1 MRIAIFTETYLPQIN
16 GVVTHIKIL
25 KEGLEALGHTV
36 LIVTAD
42 SKAHT
47 HYLKDNVLHCP
58 AHNLKRIY
66 NLDLASP
73 VSRTRLKYL
82 REFRPDI
89 IHVHNEFSIGLSGM
103 AIAKILKVP
112 LVYTLHTMYDDYIYY
127 IAPKP
132 LIPLTKKLSHRY
144 FRMFPQNAAVVTGP
158 SKKCQEYTYEIGSDK
173 KVEVIPNP
181 VELDAFA
188 PQTSTPQQRAQIRE
202 QYHIPQDATVACF
215 VGRLGREKSVDVLL
229 RFWAQEMKPQD
240 NMRLLIIGDGPE
252 KEPLEQLAQQ
262 LGITDTVVFTGK
274 VLHPDLPPYVHTCD
288 IYVTASLSDTNS
300 ISMLEGMA
308 GGLPV
313 LQLYDELNADQV
325 TDGVNGYMF
334 RDAAEMGQRLRQIR
348 DMEPEELQKLK
359 TSVIQSVKNSGAP
372 DPCQLHPDHLLQH
385 LSKTA
390 TQKAAAVPPAFLPH
404 CTCPSQVS
412 FLYQSKQK
420 DASDF
425 GRSVFLLSSSFSV
438 ILLKKPSFLSP
449 VFTIT
454 T

>member
-334 RDAAEMGQRLRQIR
+334 RDAAEMGQSLRQIR

-359 TSVIQSVKNSGAP
+359 TSVIQSVKNSGAQTLANYIQTIYYNIYQKQP
-372 DPCQLHPDHLLQH
+372 PKSRRCSTCLPPSLHLPVASKFS
-385 LSKTA
+385 LSKQT
-390 TQKAAAVPPAFLPH
+390 KGRFRFWSERLFAFLI
-404 CTCPSQVS
+404 V
-412 FLYQSKQK
+412 F
-420 DASDF
+420 SD
-425 GRSVFLLSSSFSV
+425 SS
-438 ILLKKPSFLSP
+438 
-449 VFTIT
+449 
-454 T
+454 

>member
-334 RDAAEMGQRLRQIR
+334 RDDAEMGQRLRQIR

-359 TSVIQSVKNSGAP
+359 TSVIQSVKNSGA
-372 DPCQLHPDHLLQH
+372 QTLANYIQ
-385 LSKTA
+385 TIYYNIY
-390 TQKAAAVPPAFLPH
+390 QKQPP
-404 CTCPSQVS
+404 
-412 FLYQSKQK
+412 
-420 DASDF
+420 
-425 GRSVFLLSSSFSV
+425 
-438 ILLKKPSFLSP
+438 KKPPLFHLPSSL
-449 VFTIT
+449 TALARRK
-454 T
+454 

>member
-1 MRIAIFTETYLPQIN
+1 MPFFNVYTLN
-16 GVVTHIKIL
+16 CTHIKIL

-359 TSVIQSVKNSGAP
+359 TSVIQSVKNSGA
-372 DPCQLHPDHLLQH
+372 QTLANYIQ
-385 LSKTA
+385 TIYYNIY
-390 TQKAAAVPPAFLPH
+390 QKQPP
-404 CTCPSQVS
+404 
-412 FLYQSKQK
+412 
-420 DASDF
+420 
-425 GRSVFLLSSSFSV
+425 
-438 ILLKKPSFLSP
+438 KKPPLFHLPSSL
-449 VFTIT
+449 TALARRK
-454 T
+454 

>member
-300 ISMLEGMA
+300 ISLLEGMA

-359 TSVIQSVKNSGAP
+359 TSVIQSVKNSGA
-372 DPCQLHPDHLLQH
+372 QTLANYIQ
-385 LSKTA
+385 TIYYNIY
-390 TQKAAAVPPAFLPH
+390 QKQPP
-404 CTCPSQVS
+404 
-412 FLYQSKQK
+412 
-420 DASDF
+420 
-425 GRSVFLLSSSFSV
+425 
-438 ILLKKPSFLSP
+438 KKPPLFHLPSSL
-449 VFTIT
+449 TALARRK
-454 T
+454 

>member
-262 LGITDTVVFTGK
+262 LGITDTVIFTGK
-274 VLHPDLPPYVHTCD
+274 VLHPDLPPYIHTCD

-325 TDGVNGYMF
+325 TGYMF

-359 TSVIQSVKNSGAP
+359 TSVIQSVKNSGA
-372 DPCQLHPDHLLQH
+372 QTLANYIQ
-385 LSKTA
+385 TIYYNIY
-390 TQKAAAVPPAFLPH
+390 QKQPP
-404 CTCPSQVS
+404 
-412 FLYQSKQK
+412 
-420 DASDF
+420 
-425 GRSVFLLSSSFSV
+425 
-438 ILLKKPSFLSP
+438 KKPPLFHLPSSL
-449 VFTIT
+449 TALARRK
-454 T
+454 

>member
-103 AIAKILKVP
+103 AISKILKVP

-262 LGITDTVVFTGK
+262 LGITDTVIFTGK
-274 VLHPDLPPYVHTCD
+274 VLHPDLPPYIHTCD

-359 TSVIQSVKNSGAP
+359 TSVIQSVKNSGA
-372 DPCQLHPDHLLQH
+372 QTLANYIQ
-385 LSKTA
+385 TIYYNIY
-390 TQKAAAVPPAFLPH
+390 QKQPP
-404 CTCPSQVS
+404 
-412 FLYQSKQK
+412 
-420 DASDF
+420 
-425 GRSVFLLSSSFSV
+425 
-438 ILLKKPSFLSP
+438 KKPPLFHLPSSL
-449 VFTIT
+449 TALARRK
-454 T
+454 

>member
-16 GVVTHIKIL
+16 GVVKHIKIL

-262 LGITDTVVFTGK
+262 LGITDTVIFTGK
-274 VLHPDLPPYVHTCD
+274 VLHPDLPPYIHTCD

-359 TSVIQSVKNSGAP
+359 TSVIQSVKNSGA
-372 DPCQLHPDHLLQH
+372 QTLANYIQ
-385 LSKTA
+385 TIYYNIY
-390 TQKAAAVPPAFLPH
+390 QKQPP
-404 CTCPSQVS
+404 
-412 FLYQSKQK
+412 
-420 DASDF
+420 
-425 GRSVFLLSSSFSV
+425 
-438 ILLKKPSFLSP
+438 KKPPLFHLPSSL
-449 VFTIT
+449 TALARRK
-454 T
+454 

>member
-229 RFWAQEMKPQD
+229 RFWAQEMKPED
-240 NMRLLIIGDGPE
+240 NMRLMIVGDGPE

-262 LGITDTVVFTGK
+262 LGITDTVIFTGK
-274 VLHPDLPPYVHTCD
+274 VLHPDLPPYIHTCD

-359 TSVIQSVKNSGAP
+359 TSVIQSVKNSGA
-372 DPCQLHPDHLLQH
+372 QTLANYIQ
-385 LSKTA
+385 TIYYNIY
-390 TQKAAAVPPAFLPH
+390 QKQPP
-404 CTCPSQVS
+404 
-412 FLYQSKQK
+412 
-420 DASDF
+420 
-425 GRSVFLLSSSFSV
+425 
-438 ILLKKPSFLSP
+438 KKPPLFHLPSSL
-449 VFTIT
+449 TALARRK
-454 T
+454 

>member
-262 LGITDTVVFTGK
+262 LGITDTVIFTGK
-274 VLHPDLPPYVHTCD
+274 VLHPDLPPYIHTCD

-359 TSVIQSVKNSGAP
+359 TSVIQSVKNSGAQTLANYIQTIYYNIYQKQP
-372 DPCQLHPDHLLQH
+372 PQKPPLFHLPSSL
-385 LSKTA
+385 TA
-390 TQKAAAVPPAFLPH
+390 LARRK
-404 CTCPSQVS
+404 
-412 FLYQSKQK
+412 
-420 DASDF
+420 
-425 GRSVFLLSSSFSV
+425 
-438 ILLKKPSFLSP
+438 
-449 VFTIT
+449 
-454 T
+454 

>member
-202 QYHIPQDATVACF
+202 QYHSPQDATVACF

-252 KEPLEQLAQQ
+252 KEPLQQLAQQ
-262 LGITDTVVFTGK
+262 LGITDTVIFTGK
-274 VLHPDLPPYVHTCD
+274 VLHPDLPPYIHTCD

-359 TSVIQSVKNSGAP
+359 TSVIQSVKNSGA
-372 DPCQLHPDHLLQH
+372 QTLANYIQNIYYNIY
-385 LSKTA
+385 
-390 TQKAAAVPPAFLPH
+390 QKQPP
-404 CTCPSQVS
+404 
-412 FLYQSKQK
+412 
-420 DASDF
+420 
-425 GRSVFLLSSSFSV
+425 
-438 ILLKKPSFLSP
+438 KKPPLFHLPSSL
-449 VFTIT
+449 TALARRK
-454 T
+454 

>member
-252 KEPLEQLAQQ
+252 KEPLQQLAQQ
-262 LGITDTVVFTGK
+262 LGITDTVIFTGK
-274 VLHPDLPPYVHTCD
+274 VLHPDLPPYIHTCD

-313 LQLYDELNADQV
+313 LQLYDELNSDQV

-359 TSVIQSVKNSGAP
+359 TSVIQSVKNSGA
-372 DPCQLHPDHLLQH
+372 QTLANYIQ
-385 LSKTA
+385 TIYYNIY
-390 TQKAAAVPPAFLPH
+390 QKQPP
-404 CTCPSQVS
+404 
-412 FLYQSKQK
+412 
-420 DASDF
+420 
-425 GRSVFLLSSSFSV
+425 
-438 ILLKKPSFLSP
+438 KKPPLFHLPSSL
-449 VFTIT
+449 TALARRK
-454 T
+454 

>member
-325 TDGVNGYMF
+325 TGYMF

-359 TSVIQSVKNSGAP
+359 TSVIQSVKNSGA
-372 DPCQLHPDHLLQH
+372 QTLANYIQ
-385 LSKTA
+385 TIYYNIY
-390 TQKAAAVPPAFLPH
+390 QKQPP
-404 CTCPSQVS
+404 
-412 FLYQSKQK
+412 
-420 DASDF
+420 
-425 GRSVFLLSSSFSV
+425 
-438 ILLKKPSFLSP
+438 KKPPLFHLPSSL
-449 VFTIT
+449 TALARRK
-454 T
+454 

>member
-144 FRMFPQNAAVVTGP
+144 FRMFPQNAAVVPGP

-262 LGITDTVVFTGK
+262 LGITDTVIFTGK

-359 TSVIQSVKNSGAP
+359 TSVIQSVKNSGA
-372 DPCQLHPDHLLQH
+372 QTLANYIQ
-385 LSKTA
+385 TIYYNIY
-390 TQKAAAVPPAFLPH
+390 QKQPP
-404 CTCPSQVS
+404 
-412 FLYQSKQK
+412 
-420 DASDF
+420 
-425 GRSVFLLSSSFSV
+425 
-438 ILLKKPSFLSP
+438 KKPPLFHLPSSL
-449 VFTIT
+449 TALARRK
-454 T
+454 

>member
-215 VGRLGREKSVDVLL
+215 VGRLGQEKSVDVLL

-359 TSVIQSVKNSGAP
+359 TSVIQSVKNSGA
-372 DPCQLHPDHLLQH
+372 QTLANYIQ
-385 LSKTA
+385 TIYYNIY
-390 TQKAAAVPPAFLPH
+390 QKQPP
-404 CTCPSQVS
+404 
-412 FLYQSKQK
+412 
-420 DASDF
+420 
-425 GRSVFLLSSSFSV
+425 
-438 ILLKKPSFLSP
+438 KKPPLFHLPSSL
-449 VFTIT
+449 TALARRK
-454 T
+454 

>member
-252 KEPLEQLAQQ
+252 KELLEQLAQQ

-359 TSVIQSVKNSGAP
+359 TSVIQSVKNSGA
-372 DPCQLHPDHLLQH
+372 QTLANYIQ
-385 LSKTA
+385 TIYYNIY
-390 TQKAAAVPPAFLPH
+390 QKQPP
-404 CTCPSQVS
+404 
-412 FLYQSKQK
+412 
-420 DASDF
+420 
-425 GRSVFLLSSSFSV
+425 
-438 ILLKKPSFLSP
+438 KKPPLFHLPSSL
-449 VFTIT
+449 TALARRK
-454 T
+454 

>member
-348 DMEPEELQKLK
+348 DMEPEEQQKLK
-359 TSVIQSVKNSGAP
+359 TSVIQSVKNSGA
-372 DPCQLHPDHLLQH
+372 QTLANYIQ
-385 LSKTA
+385 TIYYNIY
-390 TQKAAAVPPAFLPH
+390 QKQPP
-404 CTCPSQVS
+404 
-412 FLYQSKQK
+412 
-420 DASDF
+420 
-425 GRSVFLLSSSFSV
+425 
-438 ILLKKPSFLSP
+438 KKPPLFHLPSSL
-449 VFTIT
+449 TALARRK
-454 T
+454 

>member
-262 LGITDTVVFTGK
+262 LGITDTVIFTGK
-274 VLHPDLPPYVHTCD
+274 VLHPDLPPYIHTCD

-359 TSVIQSVKNSGAP
+359 TSVIQSVKNSGA
-372 DPCQLHPDHLLQH
+372 QTLANYIQ
-385 LSKTA
+385 TIYYNIY
-390 TQKAAAVPPAFLPH
+390 QKQPP
-404 CTCPSQVS
+404 
-412 FLYQSKQK
+412 
-420 DASDF
+420 
-425 GRSVFLLSSSFSV
+425 
-438 ILLKKPSFLSP
+438 KKPPLFHLPSSL
-449 VFTIT
+449 TALARRK
-454 T
+454 

>member
-215 VGRLGREKSVDVLL
+215 VGRLGREKSLDVLL

-359 TSVIQSVKNSGAP
+359 TSVIQSVKNSGA
-372 DPCQLHPDHLLQH
+372 QTLANYIQ
-385 LSKTA
+385 TIYYNIY
-390 TQKAAAVPPAFLPH
+390 QKQPP
-404 CTCPSQVS
+404 
-412 FLYQSKQK
+412 
-420 DASDF
+420 
-425 GRSVFLLSSSFSV
+425 
-438 ILLKKPSFLSP
+438 KKPPLFHLPSSL
-449 VFTIT
+449 TALARRK
-454 T
+454 

>member
-144 FRMFPQNAAVVTGP
+144 FRMFPQNAAV
-158 SKKCQEYTYEIGSDK
+158 
-173 KVEVIPNP
+173 
-181 VELDAFA
+181 
-188 PQTSTPQQRAQIRE
+188 
-202 QYHIPQDATVACF
+202 
-215 VGRLGREKSVDVLL
+215 
-229 RFWAQEMKPQD
+229 
-240 NMRLLIIGDGPE
+240 
-252 KEPLEQLAQQ
+252 
-262 LGITDTVVFTGK
+262 
-274 VLHPDLPPYVHTCD
+274 
-288 IYVTASLSDTNS
+288 
-300 ISMLEGMA
+300 
-308 GGLPV
+308 
-313 LQLYDELNADQV
+313 
-325 TDGVNGYMF
+325 
-334 RDAAEMGQRLRQIR
+334 
-348 DMEPEELQKLK
+348 
-359 TSVIQSVKNSGAP
+359 
-372 DPCQLHPDHLLQH
+372 
-385 LSKTA
+385 
-390 TQKAAAVPPAFLPH
+390 PPAFLPH

-438 ILLKKPSFLSP
+438 ILPKKLSFLSP

>member
-1 MRIAIFTETYLPQIN
+1 M
-16 GVVTHIKIL
+16 
-25 KEGLEALGHTV
+25 

-252 KEPLEQLAQQ
+252 KEPLQQLAQQ
-262 LGITDTVVFTGK
+262 LGITDTVIFTGK
-274 VLHPDLPPYVHTCD
+274 VLHPDLPPYIHTCD

-359 TSVIQSVKNSGAP
+359 TSVIQSVKNSGA
-372 DPCQLHPDHLLQH
+372 QTLANYIQ
-385 LSKTA
+385 TIYYNIY
-390 TQKAAAVPPAFLPH
+390 QKQPP
-404 CTCPSQVS
+404 
-412 FLYQSKQK
+412 
-420 DASDF
+420 
-425 GRSVFLLSSSFSV
+425 
-438 ILLKKPSFLSP
+438 KKPPLFHLPSSL
-449 VFTIT
+449 TALARRK
-454 T
+454 

>member
-36 LIVTAD
+36 LFVTAD

-359 TSVIQSVKNSGAP
+359 TSVIQSVKNSGA
-372 DPCQLHPDHLLQH
+372 QTLANYIQ
-385 LSKTA
+385 TIYYNIY
-390 TQKAAAVPPAFLPH
+390 QKQPP
-404 CTCPSQVS
+404 
-412 FLYQSKQK
+412 
-420 DASDF
+420 
-425 GRSVFLLSSSFSV
+425 
-438 ILLKKPSFLSP
+438 KKPPLFHLPSSL
-449 VFTIT
+449 TALARRK
-454 T
+454 

>member
-188 PQTSTPQQRAQIRE
+188 PQTSTPQQRAQIRK

-229 RFWAQEMKPQD
+229 RFWAQEMRPQD

-262 LGITDTVVFTGK
+262 LGITDTVIFTGK
-274 VLHPDLPPYVHTCD
+274 VLHPDLPPYIHTCD

-359 TSVIQSVKNSGAP
+359 TSVIQSVKNSGA
-372 DPCQLHPDHLLQH
+372 QTLANYIQ
-385 LSKTA
+385 TIYYNIY
-390 TQKAAAVPPAFLPH
+390 QKQPP
-404 CTCPSQVS
+404 
-412 FLYQSKQK
+412 
-420 DASDF
+420 
-425 GRSVFLLSSSFSV
+425 
-438 ILLKKPSFLSP
+438 KKPPLFHLPSAL
-449 VFTIT
+449 TALARRK
-454 T
+454 

>member
-334 RDAAEMGQRLRQIR
+334 RDAAEMGQHLRQIR

-359 TSVIQSVKNSGAP
+359 TSVIQSVKNSGA
-372 DPCQLHPDHLLQH
+372 QTLANYIQ
-385 LSKTA
+385 TIYYNIY
-390 TQKAAAVPPAFLPH
+390 QKQPP
-404 CTCPSQVS
+404 
-412 FLYQSKQK
+412 
-420 DASDF
+420 
-425 GRSVFLLSSSFSV
+425 
-438 ILLKKPSFLSP
+438 KKPPLFHLPSSL
-449 VFTIT
+449 TALARRK
-454 T
+454 

>member
-359 TSVIQSVKNSGAP
+359 TSVIQSVKNSGA
-372 DPCQLHPDHLLQH
+372 QTLANYIQ
-385 LSKTA
+385 TIYYNIY
-390 TQKAAAVPPAFLPH
+390 QKQPP
-404 CTCPSQVS
+404 
-412 FLYQSKQK
+412 
-420 DASDF
+420 
-425 GRSVFLLSSSFSV
+425 
-438 ILLKKPSFLSP
+438 KKPPLFHLPFSL
-449 VFTIT
+449 TALARRK
-454 T
+454 

>member
-262 LGITDTVVFTGK
+262 LGITDTVIFTGK
-274 VLHPDLPPYVHTCD
+274 VLHPDLPPYIHTCD

-334 RDAAEMGQRLRQIR
+334 PDAAEMGQRLRQIR

-359 TSVIQSVKNSGAP
+359 TSVIQSVKNSGA
-372 DPCQLHPDHLLQH
+372 QTLANYIQ
-385 LSKTA
+385 TIYYNIY
-390 TQKAAAVPPAFLPH
+390 QKQPP
-404 CTCPSQVS
+404 
-412 FLYQSKQK
+412 
-420 DASDF
+420 
-425 GRSVFLLSSSFSV
+425 
-438 ILLKKPSFLSP
+438 KKPPLFHLPSSL
-449 VFTIT
+449 TALARRK
-454 T
+454 

>member
-262 LGITDTVVFTGK
+262 LGITDTVIFTGK

-334 RDAAEMGQRLRQIR
+334 RDAAEMGQRLRQIH

-359 TSVIQSVKNSGAP
+359 TSVIQSVKNSGA
-372 DPCQLHPDHLLQH
+372 QTLANYIQ
-385 LSKTA
+385 TIYYNIY
-390 TQKAAAVPPAFLPH
+390 QKQPP
-404 CTCPSQVS
+404 
-412 FLYQSKQK
+412 
-420 DASDF
+420 
-425 GRSVFLLSSSFSV
+425 
-438 ILLKKPSFLSP
+438 KKPPLFHLPSSL
-449 VFTIT
+449 TALARRK
-454 T
+454 

>member
-1 MRIAIFTETYLPQIN
+1 MRIAIVTETYLPQIN

-262 LGITDTVVFTGK
+262 LGITDTVIFTGK
-274 VLHPDLPPYVHTCD
+274 VLHPDLPPYIHTCD

-359 TSVIQSVKNSGAP
+359 TSVIQSVKNSGA
-372 DPCQLHPDHLLQH
+372 QTLANYIQ
-385 LSKTA
+385 TIYYNIY
-390 TQKAAAVPPAFLPH
+390 QKQPP
-404 CTCPSQVS
+404 
-412 FLYQSKQK
+412 
-420 DASDF
+420 
-425 GRSVFLLSSSFSV
+425 
-438 ILLKKPSFLSP
+438 KKPPLFHLPSSL
-449 VFTIT
+449 TALARRK
-454 T
+454 

>member
-359 TSVIQSVKNSGAP
+359 TSVIQSVKNSGAQTLANYIQTIY
-372 DPCQLHPDHLLQH
+372 DNIY
-385 LSKTA
+385 
-390 TQKAAAVPPAFLPH
+390 QKQPP
-404 CTCPSQVS
+404 
-412 FLYQSKQK
+412 
-420 DASDF
+420 
-425 GRSVFLLSSSFSV
+425 
-438 ILLKKPSFLSP
+438 KKPPLFHLPSSL
-449 VFTIT
+449 TALARRK
-454 T
+454 

>member
-262 LGITDTVVFTGK
+262 LGITDTVIFTGK
-274 VLHPDLPPYVHTCD
+274 VLHPDLPPYIHTCD

-359 TSVIQSVKNSGAP
+359 TSVIQSVKNSGA
-372 DPCQLHPDHLLQH
+372 QTLANYIQ
-385 LSKTA
+385 TIYYNIY
-390 TQKAAAVPPAFLPH
+390 QKQPP
-404 CTCPSQVS
+404 
-412 FLYQSKQK
+412 
-420 DASDF
+420 
-425 GRSVFLLSSSFSV
+425 
-438 ILLKKPSFLSP
+438 KKPPLFHLPSSL
-449 VFTIT
+449 TGLARRK
-454 T
+454 

>member
-1 MRIAIFTETYLPQIN
+1 MRIAIFIETYLPQIN

-359 TSVIQSVKNSGAP
+359 TSVIQSVKNSGA
-372 DPCQLHPDHLLQH
+372 QTLANYIQ
-385 LSKTA
+385 TIYYNIY
-390 TQKAAAVPPAFLPH
+390 QKQPP
-404 CTCPSQVS
+404 
-412 FLYQSKQK
+412 
-420 DASDF
+420 
-425 GRSVFLLSSSFSV
+425 
-438 ILLKKPSFLSP
+438 KKPPLFHLPSSL
-449 VFTIT
+449 TALARRK
-454 T
+454 

>member
-359 TSVIQSVKNSGAP
+359 TSVIQSVKNSGAQTLANYIQTIYYNIYQKQP
-372 DPCQLHPDHLLQH
+372 PKKPPLFHLP
-385 LSKTA
+385 SS
-390 TQKAAAVPPAFLPH
+390 PH

-425 GRSVFLLSSSFSV
+425 GRSVFFAFLIVFSDSS
-438 ILLKKPSFLSP
+438 
-449 VFTIT
+449 
-454 T
+454 

>member
-262 LGITDTVVFTGK
+262 LGITDTVIFTGK
-274 VLHPDLPPYVHTCD
+274 VLHPDLPPYIHTCD

-313 LQLYDELNADQV
+313 LQLYDELNSDQV

-359 TSVIQSVKNSGAP
+359 TSVIQSVKNSGA
-372 DPCQLHPDHLLQH
+372 QTLANYIQ
-385 LSKTA
+385 TIYYNIY
-390 TQKAAAVPPAFLPH
+390 QKQPP
-404 CTCPSQVS
+404 
-412 FLYQSKQK
+412 
-420 DASDF
+420 
-425 GRSVFLLSSSFSV
+425 
-438 ILLKKPSFLSP
+438 KKPPLFHLPSSL
-449 VFTIT
+449 TALARRK
-454 T
+454 

>member
-334 RDAAEMGQRLRQIR
+334 RDAAEMGQRLRRIR

-359 TSVIQSVKNSGAP
+359 TSVIQSVKNSGA
-372 DPCQLHPDHLLQH
+372 QTLANYIQ
-385 LSKTA
+385 TIYYNIY
-390 TQKAAAVPPAFLPH
+390 QKQPP
-404 CTCPSQVS
+404 
-412 FLYQSKQK
+412 
-420 DASDF
+420 
-425 GRSVFLLSSSFSV
+425 
-438 ILLKKPSFLSP
+438 KKPPLFHLPSSL
-449 VFTIT
+449 TALARRK
-454 T
+454 